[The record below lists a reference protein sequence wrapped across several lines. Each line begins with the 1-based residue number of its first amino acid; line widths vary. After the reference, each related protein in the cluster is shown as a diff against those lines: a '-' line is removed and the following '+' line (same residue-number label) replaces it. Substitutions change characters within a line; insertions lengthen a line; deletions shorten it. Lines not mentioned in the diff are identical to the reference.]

1 MRIAFFTNNYLPNPY
16 GVSTSVDG
24 FARGLRNMG
33 HEVFIFA
40 PHWKGDEAFADEYIF
55 RYPSVDV
62 PTKVPFSL
70 ALPISPEVDRIIGKL
85 DFDIIHAQHP
95 NILGTQAK
103 RWARKK
109 KIPIVFTW
117 HSFYDS
123 YAHYV
128 SFIPEKI
135 ASKWVIDNAAHFAN
149 TVDHVIFP
157 TKSVQSILGEV
168 VKHDRVSIVASG
180 VDENLFANPDPVPI
194 REKYDIPKEA
204 HLLVSI
210 SRLSQEK
217 NVLFLA
223 RVIARFLKSHP
234 HVYFLFCGDG
244 DLREELEELFLSKE
258 VLHRVVFPGKLERS
272 DVKHYLHASDVFV
285 YASTSET
292 QGTIITEAMYCG
304 VPIVAVRS
312 SGVRDIVEDGISGI
326 LVKEVVGDFTYA
338 LERIAFDQEFR
349 DSLSVA
355 ARNRAR
361 EFFTVQVCAQKL
373 VNVYKHVLDEFE
385 VTDEKSAKEES
396 EH

>member
-24 FARGLRNMG
+24 FARGLRDLG
-33 HEVFIFA
+33 HEVYIFA
-40 PHWKGDEAFADEYIF
+40 PHWKGDEAFADAYTF
-55 RYPSVDV
+55 RYPSIDV

-70 ALPISPEVDRIIGKL
+70 ALPLSPELDRVISGL
-85 DFDIIHAQHP
+85 EFDIIHAQHP

-103 RWARKK
+103 RWAHKK

-128 SFIPEKI
+128 SFIPERI
-135 ASKWVIDNAAHFAN
+135 ASKWVIDNAAHFAS
-149 TVDHVIFP
+149 TVDRVIFP
-157 TKSVQSILGEV
+157 TASVQTLLGDIVEHRRISV
-168 VKHDRVSIVASG
+168 VASG
-180 VDENLFANPDPVPI
+180 VDEELFANPDPVKI
-194 REKYDIPKEA
+194 RAQYDIPHDA
-204 HLLVSI
+204 QLLVSI

-223 RVIARFLKSHP
+223 RSIALFLQDHP

-244 DLREELEELFLSKE
+244 DLREEVEEIFRLRGL
-258 VLHRVVFPGKLERS
+258 LHRVSFPGKIERC
-272 DVKHYLHASDVFV
+272 DVKHYLSASDVFV

-312 SGVRDIVEDGISGI
+312 SGITDIVEDGVSGI
-326 LVKEVVGDFTYA
+326 LVKEIVGDFTYA
-338 LERIAFDQEFR
+338 LERIVFDQAFR
-349 DSLSVA
+349 ESLSVA
-355 ARNRAR
+355 ASARAHAL
-361 EFFTVQVCAQKL
+361 FTVTTCTQKL
-373 VNVYKHVLDEFE
+373 VTVYEKVLRDFD
-385 VTDEKSAKEES
+385 TKSKS
-396 EH
+396 Q

>member
-24 FARGLRNMG
+24 FARGLRDLG
-33 HEVFIFA
+33 HEVYIFA
-40 PHWKGDEAFADEYIF
+40 PHWKGDEAYADQYIF

-70 ALPISPEVDRIIGKL
+70 ALPLSPELDRVIADL

-128 SFIPEKI
+128 SIIPEKI
-135 ASKWVIDNAAHFAN
+135 ASKWVIDNAANFAS
-149 TVDHVIFP
+149 TVDRVIFP
-157 TKSVQSILGEV
+157 TTSVEALLGDV
-168 VKHDRVSIVASG
+168 VEHSRISIVASG
-180 VDENLFANPDPVPI
+180 VDEALFADPAPQKI
-194 REKYDIPKEA
+194 REKYEIPHDA
-204 HLLVSI
+204 QLLVSV

-223 RVIARFLKSHP
+223 RSIARFLSNHP

-244 DLREELEELFLSKE
+244 DLREEVKEIFQVKNLS
-258 VLHRVVFPGKLERS
+258 HRVFFPGKIERS
-272 DVKHYLHASDVFV
+272 DVKHYLSASDVFV

-312 SGVRDIVEDGISGI
+312 SGITDIVEDGVSGI
-326 LVKEVVGDFTYA
+326 LVKEIMGDFVYA
-338 LERIAFDQEFR
+338 LERIVFDESFR
-349 DSLSVA
+349 KALSQA
-355 ARNRAR
+355 ARHRAHDL
-361 EFFTVQVCAQKL
+361 FTVSVCSQKL
-373 VNVYKHVLDEFE
+373 VSIYEKTLRDYTERAKDES
-385 VTDEKSAKEES
+385 DQ
-396 EH
+396 